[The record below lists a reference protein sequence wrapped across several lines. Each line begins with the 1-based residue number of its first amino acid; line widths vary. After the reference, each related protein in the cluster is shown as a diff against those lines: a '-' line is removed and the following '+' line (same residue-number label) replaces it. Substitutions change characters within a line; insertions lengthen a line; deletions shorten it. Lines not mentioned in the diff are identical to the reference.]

1 MKFGFVGMLGLNPD
15 YPLLLSTVIEHAAA
29 TFGDRKLCR
38 MTEWKSCAATI
49 APQQCAA
56 VDLGGSGASSLA
68 ERLERS
74 IQQQQADVRRCKS
87 STVASATRSPCQ
99 RGFR

>member
-1 MKFGFVGMLGLNPD
+1 MLGLNPD

-29 TFGDRKLCR
+29 TFGDTEIVSHDRMEKLR
-38 MTEWKSCAATI
+38 SDYRSAAMRSRR
-49 APQQCAA
+49 
-56 VDLGGSGASSLA
+56 LGRLRRIFSGG
-68 ERLERS
+68 RLERS